1 MEKCAKQQ
9 DLAGLI
15 FIRALK
21 TTAKAI
27 DVDADKSW
35 NIIIK
40 NLPISE
46 SFLLW
51 TSMINAIAELPVT
64 NISTLMKSVLKFWS
78 EFDTSEANFSAMF
91 DISVK
96 ILNLCRGRKI
106 SVEKELS
113 TLICHAV
120 EKSVKKSEN
129 SEKSGTPGKSENFL
143 TKLKSLLKLLC
154 STPSKEA
161 MECIED
167 FVSNQNM
174 KLTEKVTLLESVMD
188 LESFEKFFM
197 TKITMVLSKLEDQNH
212 ALELSQKLF
221 SKFIETKLQKKSIY
235 ESENETNFII
245 EFFCE
250 KPNRSS

>member
-1 MEKCAKQQ
+1 
-9 DLAGLI
+9 
-15 FIRALK
+15 
-21 TTAKAI
+21 
-27 DVDADKSW
+27 
-35 NIIIK
+35 
-40 NLPISE
+40 
-46 SFLLW
+46 
-51 TSMINAIAELPVT
+51 MINAIAELPVT
-64 NISTLMKSVLKFWS
+64 NISTLMKSVLKYWS
-78 EFDTSEANFSAMF
+78 GFDTTEVNFSAMF

-113 TLICHAV
+113 NLICHAV
-120 EKSVKKSEN
+120 EKSVE
-129 SEKSGTPGKSENFL
+129 KSENFI

-167 FVSNQNM
+167 FVSNQSM

-197 TKITMVLSKLEDQNH
+197 TKITMVLSKLENQNH

-221 SKFIETKLQKKSIY
+221 SKFIQSKLQKKSIY
-235 ESENETNFII
+235 ETENETNFVI

-250 KPNRSS
+250 KPNR